1 MTDALMTDTDQ
12 KEALSIVYS
21 RRSGGTGRLCNSQL

>member
-21 RRSGGTGRLCNSQL
+21 RAVSRHGQVM